1 MHRRKNYLFCG
12 SDAGLFNALVLGLVS
27 PKCHTLIQT
36 AIG

>member
-1 MHRRKNYLFCG
+1 MDTKTFG
-12 SDAGLFNALVLGLVS
+12 TPTAGLFNALVLGLVS